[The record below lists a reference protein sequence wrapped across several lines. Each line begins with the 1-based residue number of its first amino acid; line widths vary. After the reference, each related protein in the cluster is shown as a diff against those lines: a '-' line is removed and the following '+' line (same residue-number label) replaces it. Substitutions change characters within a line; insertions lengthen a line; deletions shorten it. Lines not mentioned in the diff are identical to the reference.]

1 MTIGRMV
8 TILGI
13 GILIGLVAGII
24 TRNLFVAF
32 AFPFLLFA
40 FFLIWRSYKQD
51 IKAGNIKVEEE
62 KKEEN
67 NDSTYNRPTEV

>member
-40 FFLIWRSYKQD
+40 FFLIWKSYKQD
-51 IKAGNIKVEEE
+51 IKVGNIKVEEE
-62 KKEEN
+62 EKEEH